1 MACKFWI
8 ALTLSLVSVGAARAG
23 GLEPGWHDDQSIEIG
38 DETRYYRVFVPGS
51 LPDDEPPP
59 MVMWLHGGTQSMREV
74 MPPSRSGSAFWP
86 TLAETERFILL
97 VPNGYNE
104 AGQDAFGD
112 DQGWNDC
119 RAGSEAIGSARD
131 DVAFLTALL
140 DHAVESMGVDPDR
153 RFVSGASN
161 GGMMTYR
168 LMEESPQHVSAAA
181 VFIAN
186 RPDPSE
192 CDPAGISVPLMMV
205 NGTADAF
212 MPYAGGPVAN
222 NRGTVAGSRET
233 LQYWLDL
240 AGLDEPDAVQT
251 LPDLQPADD
260 SVIEREI
267 YRNDSTEIR
276 YYSVQGGGHA
286 MPSIALPLD
295 SMADS
300 IFGPNN
306 RDLEGAREA
315 WSFFESLTGD
325 RNPVSG
331 IWFDPESDGEGLSV
345 IAGGNATVI
354 YYYGRTPDGE
364 GLLWLI
370 SEAHRERLRPDSPL
384 TLELYVMV
392 EGTFDQ
398 PTAPDEGIEPWG
410 TLTIEWFDA
419 YNARAELTGLAGER
433 KTLDLIQLLGS
444 QGRLIRP

>member
-1 MACKFWI
+1 MARIFCI
-8 ALTLSLVSVGAARAG
+8 SLFVSLAAIGAAQAD
-23 GLEPGWHDDQSIEIG
+23 GLEPGWHNDQSIEIG

-51 LPDDEPPP
+51 LPDDESPP

-86 TLAETERFILL
+86 TLAEAEGFILF

-131 DVAFLTALL
+131 DVAFLSALL

-168 LMEESPQHVSAAA
+168 LMEERPQHVSAAA

-192 CDPAGISVPLMMV
+192 CNPTGASIPLMMV
-205 NGTADAF
+205 NGTADAQ
-212 MPYAGGPVAN
+212 MPYAGGPVAD
-222 NRGTVAGSRET
+222 NRGTVTGSRET
-233 LQYWLDL
+233 LQYWLDM
-240 AGLDEPDAVQT
+240 AGLDEPDAVRT

-267 YRNDSTEIR
+267 YRNDSMEIR

-295 SMADS
+295 GLADS
-300 IFGPNN
+300 IFGPTN

-315 WSFFESLTGD
+315 WSFFESLTAKA
-325 RNPVSG
+325 NPVSG

-345 IAGGNATVI
+345 IAGVDATVI
-354 YYYGRTPDGE
+354 YYYGRTPDGVAP
-364 GLLWLI
+364 LWLI
-370 SEAHRERLRPDSPL
+370 SEAYRERLRTDTAL
-384 TLELYVMV
+384 TLELFVMV

-398 PTAPDEGIEPWG
+398 PAAPAEGIAPWG

-419 YNARAELTGLAGER
+419 HSARAELIGLAGEQ
-433 KTLDLIQLLGS
+433 KTLDLIRLLGS
-444 QGRLIRP
+444 EGRLNQ